1 MHLVNRVD
9 ELELEVDLLETW
21 DLMRLSA
28 PASSPEAM
36 ARPSQ
41 MASLRPF
48 KPEQS
53 DDETVTMMQ
62 IGTWIRKTK
71 NIKGLRYFISHFQK
85 ILGKG
90 SVIKVFILHLEVSL
104 FKLFQVS
111 CCHNQVTL

>member
-71 NIKGLRYFISHFQK
+71 NIKGFKIFYISFPK
-85 ILGKG
+85 NSG
-90 SVIKVFILHLEVSL
+90 ESL
-104 FKLFQVS
+104 CYQGFLFTS
-111 CCHNQVTL
+111 